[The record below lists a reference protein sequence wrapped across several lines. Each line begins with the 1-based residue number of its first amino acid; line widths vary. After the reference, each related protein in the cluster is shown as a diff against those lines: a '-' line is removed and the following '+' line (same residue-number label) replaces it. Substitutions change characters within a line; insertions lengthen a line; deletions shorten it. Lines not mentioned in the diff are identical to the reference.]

1 MSASERALQVAARCK
16 VMLRHLGHQSLLE
29 TWFESVFLEQRS
41 IIVWLRVK
49 SIHVETTRRGV
60 PPQRHDEAFLEVL
73 LMHMGCPRRHRTVS
87 KR

>member
-49 SIHVETTRRGV
+49 SIHVEATRRGV
-60 PPQRHDEAFLEVL
+60 RHSATMKPF
-73 LMHMGCPRRHRTVS
+73 S
-87 KR
+87 FF